1 MTGEREDQCEAG
13 GDEIPSGRMAVTT
26 MLLNRHKRAAPGT
39 GRVSRSDEIAHA
51 IFDQAIAS
59 ARARAGL
66 GQSLAEFDEL
76 VRLPDFVSHLLQDLT
91 VGVAQAL
98 ASNDQRVLAVYAYEA
113 SPKSGADARA
123 FSGALVSQLVVVTA
137 PSAALEAFVASLN
150 RALCARMNALTGS
163 WYSPPGPVLD
173 INVVTE
179 QEVRQEVGIA
189 RLLSAVLPPVKL
201 WQRKE

>member
-1 MTGEREDQCEAG
+1 MT
-13 GDEIPSGRMAVTT
+13 IT
-26 MLLNRHKRAAPGT
+26 LLDRQDPAAPDT
-39 GRVSRSDEIAHA
+39 SRVSRSDEIAHA
-51 IFDQAIAS
+51 IVDQALAS
-59 ARARAGL
+59 ARAHL
-66 GQSLAEFDEL
+66 GPGQPLAEFDGL
-76 VRLPDFVSHLLQDLT
+76 ALRPGFFGQFSRNLT

-113 SPKSGADARA
+113 APRSGAGARA
-123 FSGALVSQLVVVTA
+123 LSGALVHLLVLVTA

-150 RALCARMNALTGS
+150 RALGARLSALPGAQLR
-163 WYSPPGPVLD
+163 PPGPVLD